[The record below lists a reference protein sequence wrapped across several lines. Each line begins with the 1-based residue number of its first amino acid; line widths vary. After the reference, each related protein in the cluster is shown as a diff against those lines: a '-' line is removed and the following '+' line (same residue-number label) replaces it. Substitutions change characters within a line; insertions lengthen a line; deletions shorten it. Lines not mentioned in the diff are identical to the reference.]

1 MLKLWCV
8 RDEAPACVMC
18 FLEGQHKGHDYER
31 REAVEA
37 RQREAELARVEAALG
52 KIDAAVKLVEMIEAD
67 QQKSASEA
75 RAAKKRYLGRLFEV
89 VMLREKALGDKIN
102 EWERSRADQVSR
114 RRAVLGWARRRLED
128 ERTAIEQ
135 GSAGHGSKQST
146 GTAEVCQ
153 KANAMAAEV
162 EAERLCTG
170 RISFASGGANIA
182 QGGGTASVD
191 LVGAI
196 LHAGHLHIYTTDTKV
211 RLSSLL
217 VCKAKTWWLVIFAS
231 FSGQR
236 GDQQRARGAGQ
247 PTRRPPNGGEGRS
260 PGTQQCC
267 CGLLAPCH

>member
-1 MLKLWCV
+1 MAYTRQSRPAPANTATEPRAECPHHQGETLKLWCV

-52 KIDAAVKLVEMIEAD
+52 KIDAAEKLVEMIEAD

-89 VMLREKALGDKIN
+89 VMLREKALGDEIN

-114 RRAVLGWARRRLED
+114 RRAMLGWARRRLED
-128 ERTAIEQ
+128 EQTAIEQ
-135 GSAGHGSKQST
+135 GSAVHGSKQST
-146 GTAEVCQ
+146 AAEVCQ

-170 RISFASGGANIA
+170 RISFASGGANVA
-182 QGGGTASVD
+182 QGGTASAD

-196 LHAGHLHIYTTDTKV
+196 LHAGHLHIYTNDTKV
-211 RLSSLL
+211 CLYSLL
-217 VCKAKTWWLVIFAS
+217 ASKATW
-231 FSGQR
+231 
-236 GDQQRARGAGQ
+236 
-247 PTRRPPNGGEGRS
+247 
-260 PGTQQCC
+260 
-267 CGLLAPCH
+267 